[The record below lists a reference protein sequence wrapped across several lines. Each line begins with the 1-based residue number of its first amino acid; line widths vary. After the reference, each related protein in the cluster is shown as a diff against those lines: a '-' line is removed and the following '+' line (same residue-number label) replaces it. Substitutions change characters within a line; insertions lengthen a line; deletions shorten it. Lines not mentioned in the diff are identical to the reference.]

1 MKILLV
7 EDHALFR
14 EGFRLLLQQINPQ
27 AEILEAP
34 DAHSAFTCA
43 GEHEELALV
52 LLDLG
57 LPDMPGL
64 DAISEFRERF
74 PACPVVV
81 LSGSDDRDT
90 VMASLD
96 RGAMGFIPKASNSQL
111 LMGALQV
118 VFANG
123 VYIPPSVLARPAGSA
138 NAAHT
143 AAPAACARAGGSTP
157 SDLGLTERQ
166 IEVLKLVVQGQSNK
180 LIARKLDLAE
190 ATVKAHVTAV
200 LRALKVTTRTQ
211 AVLAV
216 GELGWS
222 LK

>member
-14 EGFRLLLQQINPQ
+14 EGFRLLLQQIDPQ
-27 AEILEAP
+27 AEILEAA
-34 DAHSAFTCA
+34 DARSALECA
-43 GEHEELALV
+43 SAHEDLGLV

-64 DAISEFRERF
+64 EVISEFRERF
-74 PACPVVV
+74 PAFPVVV

-111 LMGALQV
+111 LMGALQL
-118 VFANG
+118 VFAHG
-123 VYIPPSVLARPAGSA
+123 VYIPPSVLLRPGGSA
-138 NAAHT
+138 GVSSAAHGG
-143 AAPAACARAGGSTP
+143 ARGSALP

-166 IEVLKLVVQGQSNK
+166 VEVLKLVVQGQSNK

>member
-14 EGFRLLLQQINPQ
+14 EGFRLLLQQIDPQ
-27 AEILEAP
+27 AEIFEAG
-34 DAHSAFTCA
+34 DARSAFECA
-43 GEHEELALV
+43 AKHEDLALV

-64 DAISEFRERF
+64 EVISEFRERC

-111 LMGALQV
+111 LMGALQL

-123 VYIPPSVLARPAGSA
+123 VYIPPSVLVRPGGSA
-138 NAAHT
+138 NAAAASGVSTRT
-143 AAPAACARAGGSTP
+143 AAQP
-157 SDLGLTERQ
+157 SELGLTERQ
-166 IEVLKLVVQGQSNK
+166 VEVLRLLVQGQSNK

-222 LK
+222 LR

>member
-14 EGFRLLLQQINPQ
+14 EGFRLLLQQIDPQ
-27 AEILEAP
+27 AEILEAA
-34 DAHSAFTCA
+34 DARSALDCA
-43 GEHEELALV
+43 GAHTDLSLV

-64 DAISEFRERF
+64 DVISEFRERF

-111 LMGALQV
+111 LMGALQL
-118 VFANG
+118 VFAHG
-123 VYIPPSVLARPAGSA
+123 VYIPPSVLMRPSGGASA
-138 NAAHT
+138 NNAAAQGNARG
-143 AAPAACARAGGSTP
+143 AALP

-166 IEVLKLVVQGQSNK
+166 VEVLKLLVQGQSNK
-180 LIARKLDLAE
+180 LIARKLELAE

>member
-14 EGFRLLLQQINPQ
+14 EGFRLLLQQIDPQ
-27 AEILEAP
+27 AQILEAG
-34 DAHSAFTCA
+34 DARSALECA
-43 GEHEELALV
+43 SAHDDLSLV

-64 DAISEFRERF
+64 DVITEFRERF
-74 PACPVVV
+74 PAYPVVV

-111 LMGALQV
+111 LMGALQL
-118 VFANG
+118 VFAHG
-123 VYIPPSVLARPAGSA
+123 VYIPPSVLVRPSGSA
-138 NAAHT
+138 NNSGSASAPSHT
-143 AAPAACARAGGSTP
+143 RSAGKP
-157 SDLGLTERQ
+157 SELGLTERQ
-166 IEVLKLVVQGQSNK
+166 VEVLRLLVQGQSNK
-180 LIARKLDLAE
+180 LIARQLDLAE

-222 LK
+222 LR

>member
-14 EGFRLLLQQINPQ
+14 EGFRLLLQQIDAQ
-27 AEILEAP
+27 AHILEAG
-34 DAHSAFTCA
+34 DARSAFACA
-43 GEHEELALV
+43 SAHDDLGLV

-64 DAISEFRERF
+64 DVISEFRERF

-111 LMGALQV
+111 LMGALQL

-123 VYIPPSVLARPAGSA
+123 VYIPPSVLLRPAGSA
-138 NAAHT
+138 TNANST
-143 AAPAACARAGGSTP
+143 ALNHARGASQP
-157 SDLGLTERQ
+157 SELGLTERQ
-166 IEVLKLVVQGQSNK
+166 VEVLRLLVQGQSNK

>member
-14 EGFRLLLQQINPQ
+14 EGFRLLLQQIDPQ
-27 AEILEAP
+27 AEILEAA
-34 DAHSAFTCA
+34 DARSAFECA
-43 GEHEELALV
+43 DSHQDLALV

-64 DAISEFRERF
+64 DVISEFRERC

-111 LMGALQV
+111 LMGALQL

-123 VYIPPSVLARPAGSA
+123 VYIPPSVLMRPSGS
-138 NAAHT
+138 T
-143 AAPAACARAGGSTP
+143 AANSAGTQSATRSAP
-157 SDLGLTERQ
+157 SPSALGLTERQ
-166 IEVLKLVVQGQSNK
+166 VEVLKLLVQGQSNK

>member
-14 EGFRLLLQQINPQ
+14 EGFRLLLQQIDPQ
-27 AEILEAP
+27 AQILEAG
-34 DAHSAFTCA
+34 DARSAFACA
-43 GEHEELALV
+43 SAHDDLGLV

-64 DAISEFRERF
+64 DVISEFRERF

-111 LMGALQV
+111 LMGALQL

-123 VYIPPSVLARPAGSA
+123 VYIPPSVLVRPAGSA
-138 NAAHT
+138 TNSNAT
-143 AAPAACARAGGSTP
+143 ALNHARGATQP
-157 SDLGLTERQ
+157 SELGLTERQ
-166 IEVLKLVVQGQSNK
+166 VEVLRLLVQGQSNK

-222 LK
+222 LR

>member
-14 EGFRLLLQQINPQ
+14 EGFRLLLQHIDPQ
-27 AEILEAP
+27 AEILEAG
-34 DAHSAFTCA
+34 DARSAFDCA
-43 GEHEELALV
+43 GAHPDLNLV

-64 DAISEFRERF
+64 DVISEFRERF

-111 LMGALQV
+111 LMGALQL

-123 VYIPPSVLARPAGSA
+123 VYIPPSVLTRPSGGAAASGAAQS
-138 NAAHT
+138 NAA
-143 AAPAACARAGGSTP
+143 RANVQP

-180 LIARKLDLAE
+180 LIARQLDLAE

-216 GELGWS
+216 GELRWS